1 MFYLNTDRIFY
12 HKTIVLYH
20 IQKNFI
26 HNRKTESM
34 PAVETAKQKADRQP
48 KAQSEKQAGSRNRKS
63 GKAGRQQKP
72 QSGKQAGSRNR
83 RTESRSV
90 TADHISQT
98 GKNEE

>member
-1 MFYLNTDRIFY
+1 MPPGTLPAEYVRISSVLAVLSDVYLNTDRIFY

-34 PAVETAKQKADRQP
+34 PAAESAEQKADRQP
-48 KAQSEKQAGSRNRKS
+48 KAQSEKQAGSRNRK
-63 GKAGRQQKP
+63 A
-72 QSGKQAGSRNR
+72 QSRP
-83 RTESRSV
+83 V